1 MTRGDAA
8 PPGTPGEVLA
18 REGDALAADGEF
30 EAALFKYDEALRED
44 ELVNRHHPRV
54 AMRYCSVGA
63 LYRATGDVDAA
74 LEYFAKAVQVEEM
87 TERPERRTALASYL
101 SNLGGA
107 YRAAGDAETA
117 SRHYCRALDHIR
129 RIIPPLPDV
138 PAAVAAEESA
148 LFEREMALGETS
160 PLHDP
165 LNDPSEPTLE
175 DTSKLLG
182 PSGALNVAAS
192 VLNNLGL
199 LYKSLGEPHCARR
212 LYARSIALATIA
224 VGEFDPAIGTRVRNL
239 GAALLALGHV
249 ERAAEKLDKARDMCA
264 LGLGPD
270 HPETVACAR
279 WLDAAGEG
287 AGVGDQA
294 QNFADAANLPEI
306 AEWFVTTLNCGVLEP
321 PREPPLEGEPEV
333 YRPTPEGDDGVSPIF
348 MGKTPTGPEAREN
361 AAKTAE
367 EEEARRRTNAARDS
381 DAPTIDLDP
390 NVGSRRS
397 EANPSSSTRKHA
409 ADEKTRPSAPSTS
422 LVTPPPVPKA
432 LNALFAPL
440 EARDGEDMLTPYA
453 RPAATVVGGSEASP
467 VWRSVA
473 RERADIAGG
482 GGAMPRGQDYI
493 AAYLKQAPGYANLI
507 TPFQEMPGELLMPYS
522 AYKGYGV
529 PRADKDSLPRLAHA
543 PKGLGLFGDETEE
556 RRRETERGVRG
567 RGGEAEGRGF
577 GGFEGF
583 TGGVPAPD

>member
-1 MTRGDAA
+1 M
-8 PPGTPGEVLA
+8 A

-138 PAAVAAEESA
+138 PAVTAEESA

-249 ERAAEKLDKARDMCA
+249 ERAVEKLDKAR
-264 LGLGPD
+264 
-270 HPETVACAR
+270 TCAR
-279 WLDAAGEG
+279 WGSARPP
-287 AGVGDQA
+287 GDGGLRA
-294 QNFADAANLPEI
+294 
-306 AEWFVTTLNCGVLEP
+306 V
-321 PREPPLEGEPEV
+321 
-333 YRPTPEGDDGVSPIF
+333 
-348 MGKTPTGPEAREN
+348 
-361 AAKTAE
+361 
-367 EEEARRRTNAARDS
+367 ARRRRGGRGGRRPGAKLRGRREPTGDRGVVRHDAELRRPRAAEGAPAGGGARSVQADAGGRRRRLADFHGQDADGTGSARKRGEDGGGGGGEEEDERRAGLGRTDDRPRSERGFASFGGEPFVLDAKKRRRRKNAPLGAVGVSGDPSARS
-381 DAPTIDLDP
+381 EGAQRALRPAG
-390 NVGSRRS
+390 GSRR
-397 EANPSSSTRKHA
+397 RGHA
-409 ADEKTRPSAPSTS
+409 HAVRA
-422 LVTPPPVPKA
+422 
-432 LNALFAPL
+432 
-440 EARDGEDMLTPYA
+440 ARGDGC
-453 RPAATVVGGSEASP
+453 RCGSEASP

-583 TGGVPAPD
+583 GGVPAPD